1 MKSVL
6 NLLFF
11 CILSISVFAQINPD
25 NIKIVR
31 DSFGVPH
38 IIAPTDA
45 EVAYGLAWAHA
56 EDDFKSIQRILILAN
71 GRLGEIEGKDGAVSD
86 YFVQF
91 IKAKE
96 LVNQRYNIDI
106 SDDFKKVLDAYA
118 AGLSAYA
125 EKHNK
130 ELLLK
135 DFFPIKGKDI
145 ITGYTVILTSMI
157 GLTKA
162 MQFTIQGRP
171 DDYIFNANLGSN
183 AFAINS
189 KLSENGHT
197 YLAINPHIPL
207 EGPMSWYEAHLQ
219 SDEGW
224 NIYGALFP
232 GMVSPAMGCNENLG
246 WGVTFNW
253 PDYVDI
259 YRMKLN
265 PKNKN
270 QYWFDGA
277 WHNFEVR
284 KVPLKVKTKIGKVTV
299 KREALW
305 CKYGPALRVK
315 EEVYAFR
322 HNAMFNVKGAEQ
334 WYRMGKALNFTEYKK
349 ALEVQGIP
357 LFNFVYGD
365 KNDTIH
371 YIFSGL
377 LPKRTPGY
385 NWQKTLPGDTSATLW
400 TEMYKMEE
408 LPQVLNPE
416 CGYVYNTNNT
426 PFRSSCEGNCPKENN
441 FDTLSGYYWNRT
453 NNRDLRFRELIES
466 RSQFNYQQF
475 KEIKYDVQYPNKKG
489 GIYNS
494 FLPVYSLDETKYPE
508 IADAIVH
515 LKKWD
520 FTGKKENKHTALVLI
535 TFNYLFKAIGAGY
548 KEMEVG
554 IKYSEEQ
561 LVQAIKDAKNY
572 LLKHHGTFNL
582 PLGEVQK
589 LIRGDK
595 KIALQGMPET
605 LGSLY
610 SVLTDDGYLKGVN
623 GDTFVMFADFS
634 KDESSFEAVVPF
646 GASRNPESPHN
657 TDQMELYSNQQLKKI
672 YIDKEQ
678 VLKKAIKIYHP
689 K

>member
-1 MKSVL
+1 
-6 NLLFF
+6 
-11 CILSISVFAQINPD
+11 
-25 NIKIVR
+25 
-31 DSFGVPH
+31 
-38 IIAPTDA
+38 
-45 EVAYGLAWAHA
+45 
-56 EDDFKSIQRILILAN
+56 
-71 GRLGEIEGKDGAVSD
+71 
-86 YFVQF
+86 
-91 IKAKE
+91 
-96 LVNQRYNIDI
+96 
-106 SDDFKKVLDAYA
+106 
-118 AGLSAYA
+118 
-125 EKHNK
+125 
-130 ELLLK
+130 
-135 DFFPIKGKDI
+135 
-145 ITGYTVILTSMI
+145 
-157 GLTKA
+157 
-162 MQFTIQGRP
+162 
-171 DDYIFNANLGSN
+171 
-183 AFAINS
+183 
-189 KLSENGHT
+189 
-197 YLAINPHIPL
+197 
-207 EGPMSWYEAHLQ
+207 
-219 SDEGW
+219 
-224 NIYGALFP
+224 
-232 GMVSPAMGCNENLG
+232 
-246 WGVTFNW
+246 
-253 PDYVDI
+253 
-259 YRMKLN
+259 
-265 PKNKN
+265 
-270 QYWFDGA
+270 
-277 WHNFEVR
+277 
-284 KVPLKVKTKIGKVTV
+284 
-299 KREALW
+299 
-305 CKYGPALRVK
+305 
-315 EEVYAFR
+315 
-322 HNAMFNVKGAEQ
+322 
-334 WYRMGKALNFTEYKK
+334 MGKALNFTEYKK

-385 NWQKTLPGDTSATLW
+385 NWQKTLPGDTSVTLW
-400 TEMYKMEE
+400 TEMYKVEE

-426 PFRSSCEGNCPKENN
+426 PFRSSCDGNCPKENY

-572 LLKHHGTFNL
+572 LLKHHGTFDL

-589 LIRGDK
+589 LIRVDK

-634 KDESSFEAVVPF
+634 NDESSFEAVVPF

-672 YIDKEQ
+672 YLDKEQ